1 MKLRVDFSMK
11 ICIVAAETRRW
22 FLVKVERHKM
32 AKAKTIVQITDP
44 AEMAGFIKSN
54 GTQCRFVGILT
65 RTPVVDIRAKNPWG
79 AGRKTR
85 TGLFKVSRK
94 IGIINANYVSSV
106 SRRIAEKLGVG
117 LESVEYVPGQV
128 WYEHL
133 KTIDGKNLPLV
144 QHKDPEK
151 RTGIY
156 LQYFP
161 HKSRSEYVSDSGEI
175 VPEETVAPWLYAK
188 PDRPDYKPS
197 VISVS
202 LANVMEL
209 KASGVVMRAEEF
221 EEAEAALA

>member
-1 MKLRVDFSMK
+1 
-11 ICIVAAETRRW
+11 
-22 FLVKVERHKM
+22 M

-144 QHKDPEK
+144 QHKDTEK
-151 RTGIY
+151 RVSNAFRREG
-156 LQYFP
+156 
-161 HKSRSEYVSDSGEI
+161 RSPLRVLKHPPDKG
-175 VPEETVAPWLYAK
+175 AK
-188 PDRPDYKPS
+188 PFSVPS
-197 VISVS
+197 LFLRDVFFS
-202 LANVMEL
+202 LI
-209 KASGVVMRAEEF
+209 VV
-221 EEAEAALA
+221 